1 MGNLLVKIQ
10 ERLEELN
17 GRCSGN
23 DASATDIAEYA
34 ANIEYRQCLNELG
47 LTPEDL
53 MEGGTI

>member
-1 MGNLLVKIQ
+1 MGNLLVKME
-10 ERLEELN
+10 ERLRELE

-23 DASATDIAEYA
+23 DAAATDIAEYA

-53 MEGGTI
+53 EGGEI

>member
-10 ERLEELN
+10 ERLEDLS

-23 DASATDIAEYA
+23 DAAATDIAEYA
-34 ANIEYRQCLNELG
+34 ANIEYRQCLSELG